1 MSYQVLARKWR
12 PRAFPE
18 MVGQEHVLRALINAL
33 DNDRLHHAFLFTGTR
48 GVGKTTVAR
57 ILAKSINC
65 EQGMS
70 SRPCGECASCR
81 EIDEGRFVDLI
92 EVDGASRTKVEDTR
106 DLLDNVQY
114 APTRGRF
121 KVYLIDEVHM
131 LSNHSFNALLK
142 TLEEPPPHV
151 KFLLATTDPQKLPV
165 TILSRCL
172 QFNLKRI
179 TPELIAAH
187 LASVLT
193 QEGIEA
199 ELAALHELAR
209 AADGSMRDALSLL
222 DQAIAFGGGR
232 VDAREVRD
240 MLGSIDRGR
249 VFALLEALAANDPK
263 ALLAECRALEEQ
275 APDYVGVLAELV
287 SLLHRIALAQV
298 LPETADDGLGEGEA
312 VRALAVRLAPEDVQ
326 LYYQIA
332 LTGRRDLPLA
342 PEARAGFEMVMLR
355 MLAFRP
361 DDGASPGERP
371 VAERPAPVPAAP
383 KAKPRSAVITPPAAS
398 RVAEPAPVANPAPA
412 VAVETS
418 NQPVAEP
425 GTPVPSAPV
434 AAVVEKAPAQA
445 STAAPSDSEEWAD
458 LVAQL
463 PLTPMMRQ
471 FAQQCSLLRRDGDRF
486 ELALEP
492 AHAHF
497 RNAKREETL
506 RKSLEDFVGRPV
518 KLHITVGSGGVTPAM
533 VRDRDNA
540 ERQRQAEEAIHAD
553 PTVRSLL
560 DQFDGRI
567 PAGSIRPVDD

>member
-12 PRAFPE
+12 PRSFPE

-92 EVDGASRTKVEDTR
+92 EVDAASRTKVEDTR

-114 APTRGRF
+114 APTRGRY

-131 LSNHSFNALLK
+131 LSNSSFNALLK

-165 TILSRCL
+165 TVLSRCL
-172 QFNLKRI
+172 QFNLKRL
-179 TPELIAAH
+179 TPELIAGH
-187 LASVLT
+187 LTDVLAR
-193 QEGIEA
+193 EGIPA
-199 ELAALHELAR
+199 EPAAVHELAR

-240 MLGSIDRGR
+240 MLGTIDRGQ
-249 VFALLEALAANDPK
+249 VFALLEKLAAND
-263 ALLAECRALEEQ
+263 AEGLLAACRVLEEQ
-275 APDYVGVLAELV
+275 GPDYVGVLGELV
-287 SLLHRIALAQV
+287 SVLHKLALAQV
-298 LPETADDGLGEGEA
+298 LPEAVDDTLGEGDA
-312 VRALAVRLAPEDVQ
+312 VRTLAARVTPEDVQ
-326 LYYQIA
+326 LWYQIA

-342 PEARAGFEMVMLR
+342 PEARAGFEMLMLR

-361 DDGASPGERP
+361 DDGNTRPAVSAARERP
-371 VAERPAPVPAAP
+371 VPSSGRDASPAAGRPATAVPTANPVNSAPA
-383 KAKPRSAVITPPAAS
+383 RVVEPAAS
-398 RVAEPAPVANPAPA
+398 TVVESPVPMAAAP
-412 VAVETS
+412 
-418 NQPVAEP
+418 QPVAVPPRE
-425 GTPVPSAPV
+425 VREPSA
-434 AAVVEKAPAQA
+434 A
-445 STAAPSDSEEWAD
+445 TGDSEEWAG

-463 PLTPMMRQ
+463 PLTPMVRQ
-471 FAQQCSLLRRDGDRF
+471 FAQQCSLRRREGDRF
-486 ELALEP
+486 DLALEP

-497 RNAKREETL
+497 RSEKREEAL

-518 KLHITVGSGGVTPAM
+518 KITITVGSGGITPAM
-533 VRDRDNA
+533 VRERNHV
-540 ERQRQAEEAIHAD
+540 ERQRQAEEAIEAD
-553 PTVRSLL
+553 PAVRALV
-560 DQFDGRI
+560 DHFDGSI
-567 PAGSIRPVDD
+567 PQGSIRPVDD

>member
-1 MSYQVLARKWR
+1 
-12 PRAFPE
+12 
-18 MVGQEHVLRALINAL
+18 
-33 DNDRLHHAFLFTGTR
+33 
-48 GVGKTTVAR
+48 
-57 ILAKSINC
+57 
-65 EQGMS
+65 
-70 SRPCGECASCR
+70 
-81 EIDEGRFVDLI
+81 
-92 EVDGASRTKVEDTR
+92 
-106 DLLDNVQY
+106 
-114 APTRGRF
+114 
-121 KVYLIDEVHM
+121 M

-193 QEGIEA
+193 QEGIEG
-199 ELAALHELAR
+199 EPAALHELAR

-232 VDAREVRD
+232 VDAREVRE

-263 ALLAECRALEEQ
+263 GLLAECRALEEQ
-275 APDYVGVLAELV
+275 APDYAGVLAELV
-287 SLLHRIALAQV
+287 SLLHRVALAQV
-298 LPETADDGLGEGEA
+298 LPEAVDDGLGEGEV
-312 VRALAVRLAPEDVQ
+312 VRALAARLAPEDVQ

-361 DDGASPGERP
+361 DDGAPPGERP
-371 VAERPAPVPAAP
+371 MAERPAPVPAAP
-383 KAKPRSAVITPPAAS
+383 KATPRTAVTAPPAAP
-398 RVAEPAPVANPAPA
+398 RAAEPAPAPNPAPPAAVETPNHQVAEPAPVPSAPTAPAAPA
-412 VAVETS
+412 VETAPAPTS
-418 NQPVAEP
+418 VA
-425 GTPVPSAPV
+425 APV
-434 AAVVEKAPAQA
+434 
-445 STAAPSDSEEWAD
+445 TDSEEWAS

-486 ELALEP
+486 DLALQP

-497 RNAKREETL
+497 RNEKREETL

-533 VRDRDNA
+533 VRERDNA

-560 DQFDGRI
+560 DHFDGHI
-567 PAGSIRPVDD
+567 PPGSIRPVDE